1 MSASVTDG
9 VTDTRHLT
17 ESRAL
22 PAHLVPIRVQPK
34 RPPRLLTRE
43 QVAATL
49 GLHPRT
55 IDRWARRGRL
65 RLIDLGGTVRI
76 PAEEGS
82 RLRGARPW
90 TRFE

>member
-1 MSASVTDG
+1 MSASAADG
-9 VTDTRHLT
+9 VTDNRLAT

-22 PAHLVPIRVQPK
+22 PAHLVPIRVQPN
-34 RPPRLLTRE
+34 RPLRPLTRE
-43 QVAATL
+43 QAAATL
-49 GLHPRT
+49 GVHPRT

-82 RLRGARPW
+82 RLRGARRW
-90 TRFE
+90 RRFE